1 MNMNTAEPDTQTA
14 AILDAAATVFA
25 EHGFAGARVDAIAK
39 AAGLNKAMLYYR
51 VGDKARLYE
60 LVVMRQFARVASVV
74 EAGALSAGDPSAR
87 LRGVLQGMASLFS
100 DDPRLPRIMA
110 WEMASGGATLPDAV
124 VNEWGR
130 ILGTVAPLA
139 APAGLDPVLAYFSLA
154 GPMMLT
160 CLTAPIRKRLAVG
173 MPGQPGLPSMFG
185 RVAEVGVGDMASYLA
200 NLYAR
205 ATGPT
210 PGTSGPSG
218 GKS

>member
-1 MNMNTAEPDTQTA
+1 MSMKESIEQDAQTA

-51 VGDKARLYE
+51 IGDKARLYE

-74 EAGALSAGDPSAR
+74 EAGASSAGDPSAR
-87 LRGVLQGMASLFS
+87 LRSVLQGMAALFS
-100 DDPRLPRIMA
+100 GDPRLPRIMA
-110 WEMASGGATLPDAV
+110 WELASGGGTLPDAV

-160 CLTAPIRKRLAVG
+160 CLTEPIRKRLAAG
-173 MPGQPGLPSMFG
+173 MPGLPSLFG
-185 RVAEVGVGDMASYLA
+185 RVAEVGVGDMAAYLA

-205 ATGPT
+205 ATERT
-210 PGTSGPSG
+210 PGTSGTSG

>member
-1 MNMNTAEPDTQTA
+1 MNMKDSAEPDSQTA

-25 EHGFAGARVDAIAK
+25 ERGFSGARVDAIAK

-51 VGDKARLYE
+51 IGDKARLYE

-74 EAGALSAGDPSAR
+74 EAGASSAGDPSAR
-87 LRGVLQGMASLFS
+87 LRSVLQGMAGLFS
-100 DDPRLPRIMA
+100 GDPRLPRIMA
-110 WEMASGGATLPDAV
+110 WELASGGGTLPDAV

-139 APAGLDPVLAYFSLA
+139 APVGLDPVLAYFSLA

-160 CLTAPIRKRLAVG
+160 CLTEPIRKRLAAG
-173 MPGQPGLPSMFG
+173 TPGLLG
-185 RVAEVGVGDMASYLA
+185 RVAEVGVGDMAAYLA

-210 PGTSGPSG
+210 PGTSGTSG